1 MEQTRSL
8 HVLTAS
14 QADSADSVAKL
25 IRAPA
30 TTGVI
35 LKGFVKACGCEDL
48 LAWAREYCSV
58 GEPVKDQRLGHLVGY
73 NSEPGE
79 PFSDQLKLRKRQLF
93 ADLQQCG
100 EDLVKEGTVDQQSEI
115 ARGSSSAAAALL
127 KLLQSLMQLHE
138 PCIETSGKGSQDL
151 RWKIKVEVNQDGA
164 CTKYHDDMVEV
175 RFAMTLAGEGTVL
188 AENAVDWDLYASS
201 GGAIPALAEN
211 PDLSVEDARKVIQE
225 WNQRVNRGGEVNTE
239 PGDLSI
245 MKGGKL
251 TKQPCLHRAPYS
263 AGEGQNPARLL
274 ITVDHIPLEEM
285 QEFIAMDF
293 GEVDEEMTDAVEA
306 EAQAANDELL
316 PVTVLSGFLGAGKT
330 TLLQHVLTNQDGLRV
345 ALIVNDMAELNVDA
359 MLVKSSSQLI
369 TGKDKMIEMQ
379 NGCIC
384 CTLRGDLIE
393 NVNKLAAEKR
403 FDYLM
408 IESTG
413 ISEPMPV
420 ATTFVAEH
428 EGQQMLGKVA
438 RLDTLVTVV
447 DARNFLN
454 DYGTGELLN
463 SRPDLGAEATDQR
476 TIAQLLADQVECAN
490 LIVLN
495 KLDLVEPKEAS
506 RLEDILRKMN
516 PKAKIIRSKY
526 SKVDPKL
533 LLNTKSFDIHE
544 AEQIRLD
551 KLFESGLD
559 DVLRSKGLLWVAGI
573 HASSLIYNQAGA
585 AVSIESGVEW
595 LHGTVDLANWPPDL
609 KDFRRSGRIHFDPAR
624 DLGKLAEQLQMGKG
638 FWLQSVGAKD
648 AWELQAFI
656 TGFVKYYPSDAS
668 AGFGDGGRASKLLC
682 EELKEGDEVWL
693 SGPHGGK
700 VYRGNGNFLVDGRVI
715 KAETICAL
723 AGGSGITPV
732 LSLLR
737 QCREECR
744 ASYTNPAAQQDL
756 VKEFSVVHSMR
767 SMDEKLDAVWYTP
780 VTELGLAPR
789 CTVTS
794 LATKDDTSLKRQ
806 TSTPREGMLTRY
818 GKLSRAV
825 LEEIFPSPSENVV
838 VVICGPKGF
847 VDE

>member
-8 HVLTAS
+8 HVLTAT
-14 QADSADSVAKL
+14 QADSADSAAKL
-25 IRAPA
+25 IRAPT

-35 LKGFVKACGCEDL
+35 LKDFVKACGCEDL
-48 LAWAREYCSV
+48 LAWAREYCSI
-58 GEPVKDQRLGHLVGY
+58 GEPVKDQLCYYEGY
-73 NSEPGE
+73 NAEPGE
-79 PFSDQLKLRKRQLF
+79 AFSEQLKRQLS

-100 EDLVKEGTVDQQSEI
+100 EDLVKEGIVDQQSEI
-115 ARGSSSAAAALL
+115 ARGSSSAAAALF
-127 KLLQSLMQLHE
+127 KLLQSLMQLHD
-138 PCIETSGKGSQDL
+138 PCVETSGKGGKDL

-188 AENAVDWDLYASS
+188 AENAVDWDMYASS
-201 GGAIPALAEN
+201 AGAIPALAEN

-225 WNQRVNRGGEVNTE
+225 WNQRVNKGGEVSTE

-245 MKGGKL
+245 MKGGRL
-251 TKQPCLHRAPYS
+251 AKQPCLHRAPYS
-263 AGEGQNPARLL
+263 AGEGQQPARLL

-293 GEVDEEMTDAVEA
+293 GEVDVEMTDAVEA
-306 EAQAANDELL
+306 EAQAANEALL

-393 NVNKLAAEKR
+393 NVNKLAAEKK
-403 FDYLM
+403 FDYLL

-420 ATTFVAEH
+420 AATFVAEH
-428 EGQQMLGKVA
+428 DGQQMLGKVA

-463 SRPDLGAEATDQR
+463 ARPALGAEATDQR

-495 KLDLVEPKEAS
+495 KLDLVEPKEAA

-516 PKAKIIRSKY
+516 PKAKIIRSKF

-544 AEQIRLD
+544 AEQMPGWFQELQGNHVPETIEYGISSFVFRADKPFHPRRLD

-595 LHGTVDLANWPPDL
+595 LHGTVDVANWPPDTPEKFKTAL
-609 KDFRRSGRIHFDPAR
+609 YGDRRQELVFIGKD
-624 DLGKLAEQLQMGKG
+624 
-638 FWLQSVGAKD
+638 
-648 AWELQAFI
+648 
-656 TGFVKYYPSDAS
+656 
-668 AGFGDGGRASKLLC
+668 
-682 EELKEGDEVWL
+682 LKEKE
-693 SGPHGGK
+693 
-700 VYRGNGNFLVDGRVI
+700 
-715 KAETICAL
+715 
-723 AGGSGITPV
+723 
-732 LSLLR
+732 LR
-737 QCREECR
+737 
-744 ASYTNPAAQQDL
+744 
-756 VKEFSVVHSMR
+756 
-767 SMDEKLDAVWYTP
+767 EKLERAL
-780 VTELGLAPR
+780 VTEEEFQLGPTEWAKWPNPFRPRQRPRRAPLKGRRLAKM
-789 CTVTS
+789 VKK
-794 LATKDDTSLKRQ
+794 AQLK
-806 TSTPREGMLTRY
+806 SKE
-818 GKLSRAV
+818 
-825 LEEIFPSPSENVV
+825 
-838 VVICGPKGF
+838 PKAN
-847 VDE
+847 ESQAR

>member
-1 MEQTRSL
+1 M
-8 HVLTAS
+8 
-14 QADSADSVAKL
+14 
-25 IRAPA
+25 
-30 TTGVI
+30 
-35 LKGFVKACGCEDL
+35 KACGCEDL
-48 LAWAREYCSV
+48 LAWAREYCSI
-58 GEPVKDQRLGHLVGY
+58 GEPVKDQLCYYEGY

-79 PFSDQLKLRKRQLF
+79 PFSEQLKRQIL

-100 EDLVKEGTVDQQSEI
+100 EDLVKEGTVDTQSEI
-115 ARGSSSAAAALL
+115 VRGSSSAAAALF

-138 PCIETSGKGSQDL
+138 PCIETSGKGGQDL

-263 AGEGQNPARLL
+263 AGEGQQPARLL

-306 EAQAANDELL
+306 EKQAANDELL

-403 FDYLM
+403 FDYLL

-495 KLDLVEPKEAS
+495 KLDLVEPKEAA
-506 RLEDILRKMN
+506 RLEEILRKMN
-516 PKAKIIRSKY
+516 PKAKIIRSKF

-544 AEQIRLD
+544 AEQMPGWFQELQGNHVPETIEYGISSFVFRADKPFHPRRLD

-595 LHGTVDLANWPPDL
+595 LHGTVDLENWPPDTPAKFKTALYGDRRQELVFIGKDL
-609 KDFRRSGRIHFDPAR
+609 KEKELRA
-624 DLGKLAEQLQMGKG
+624 KLERALVTDE
-638 FWLQSVGAKD
+638 
-648 AWELQAFI
+648 ELQLGPTEWAKWPNPFRPRQRPRRAPLK
-656 TGFVKYYPSDAS
+656 GRRLAKMVKKAQLKSKEPKANESKAS
-668 AGFGDGGRASKLLC
+668 
-682 EELKEGDEVWL
+682 
-693 SGPHGGK
+693 
-700 VYRGNGNFLVDGRVI
+700 
-715 KAETICAL
+715 
-723 AGGSGITPV
+723 
-732 LSLLR
+732 
-737 QCREECR
+737 
-744 ASYTNPAAQQDL
+744 
-756 VKEFSVVHSMR
+756 
-767 SMDEKLDAVWYTP
+767 
-780 VTELGLAPR
+780 
-789 CTVTS
+789 
-794 LATKDDTSLKRQ
+794 
-806 TSTPREGMLTRY
+806 
-818 GKLSRAV
+818 
-825 LEEIFPSPSENVV
+825 
-838 VVICGPKGF
+838 
-847 VDE
+847 